1 MDEKQLERLAGQLGR
16 ERAAG
21 VDPEAT
27 ARAVLRRLRTEPVV
41 EPWWR
46 TAGRWPRRH
55 MLKAAAAA
63 AILLATTFGV
73 LRLSAPGGGSAAYA
87 TPAELEELAATELTE
102 VLDSLEFE
110 APVYE
115 LVEVSL
121 YDLSESEL
129 SALLEELEG

>member
-1 MDEKQLERLAGQLGR
+1 MDEQRLEQLAGEIGR

-27 ARAVLRRLRTEPVV
+27 AQAVLRRLRTEPAAQ
-41 EPWWR
+41 PWWR
-46 TAGRWPRRH
+46 RAGQWPRRRVVQV
-55 MLKAAAAA
+55 AAAAV
-63 AILLATTFGV
+63 ILLVAAFGV
-73 LRLSAPGGGSAAYA
+73 RELVGPGGSGTYA
-87 TPAELEELAATELTE
+87 GPAELQELASTELTE